1 MSEGLDRETA
11 RAIHQASEA
20 LIDTRKATI
29 ETTRFLD
36 AIQERL
42 LGINIAVW
50 LLLLLQVTSAAVS
63 IFR

>member
-11 RAIHQASEA
+11 RAIHQA
-20 LIDTRKATI
+20 TI

-36 AIQERL
+36 AIQDRL